1 MMMVHN
7 VLTAHLVIQA
17 SIQGWLDLPVRMTA
31 FVSSSGLKVSK
42 PEVSGS
48 VTWGSWLMLKWCCDV
63 EVGNAAAAAAAAAGG
78 LGVIC
83 LLLLLV
89 VASDLSVSSMDATM
103 EHQAQS

>member
-17 SIQGWLDLPVRMTA
+17 SIQGCLDLPVRMTA

-48 VTWGSWLMLKWCCDV
+48 AIHQEKHKQK
-63 EVGNAAAAAAAAAGG
+63 
-78 LGVIC
+78 
-83 LLLLLV
+83 V
-89 VASDLSVSSMDATM
+89 VVRG
-103 EHQAQS
+103 